1 MKKTRVIGSVLIL
14 SMLLSLCGCNS
25 DDKNVIA
32 AADEYAQAL
41 ISFDSDDIT
50 ELMDDADKA
59 EVILEELEEISESSD
74 NMEKITA
81 AILDSMTYEID
92 SESVQSSKKDK
103 SAKADIVFTLVDYE
117 AIYEDVTDDGG
128 SVEDYIDALEYD
140 DGENTTEIK
149 ISVSFTLKKD
159 KWVVKDDKAKN
170 IRKLFEFLD
179 EIPSYSWGDF
189 KAVKEDDFTNAL
201 KDVFGISDADIYVFD
216 EEDYSKMISYSATDQ
231 VYSLSIYD
239 DFEEATLVFD
249 EMYDEFYGE
258 FDDKEYEGTYTYYFD
273 EESETGYILFDGQ
286 NEFVDVSSYID
297 GLYLY
302 GGLYL
307 KNETLVMVLSY
318 DLGPQDGDS
327 DKVKNANAFLNK
339 IGYPLPY

>member
-1 MKKTRVIGSVLIL
+1 MKKTRIIGSVLVL

-59 EVILEELEEISESSD
+59 EDILEELEEISESSD

-103 SAKADIVFTLVDYE
+103 SAKATIIFTLADYE
-117 AIYEDVTDDGG
+117 GIYEDVTDDGG
-128 SVEDYIDALEYD
+128 NIEDYIDALEND
-140 DGENTTEIK
+140 GGENTTEIK

-170 IRKLFEFLD
+170 INKVFEFLD
-179 EIPSYSWGDF
+179 EIPNYSWCNF
-189 KAVKEDDFTNAL
+189 KAVKDTDFENAL
-201 KDVFGISDADIYVFD
+201 CKVLGINTNDIYVV
-216 EEDYSKMISYSATDQ
+216 EDDYYDKSISYSADDQ

-239 DFEEATLVFD
+239 DPEDAAWDFED
-249 EMYDEFYGE
+249 MYDEFYWE
-258 FDDKEYEGTYTYYFD
+258 FDDEEYEGTYQYYYD
-273 EESETGYILFDGQ
+273 EEGGIGYILFNGQ
-286 NEFVDVSSYID
+286 SDFVGDTGYID

-307 KNETLVMVLSY
+307 KDDTLVMVLSY
-318 DLGPQDGDS
+318 DVKPQDADS
-327 DKVKNANAFLNK
+327 DNVKDLNAFLNE